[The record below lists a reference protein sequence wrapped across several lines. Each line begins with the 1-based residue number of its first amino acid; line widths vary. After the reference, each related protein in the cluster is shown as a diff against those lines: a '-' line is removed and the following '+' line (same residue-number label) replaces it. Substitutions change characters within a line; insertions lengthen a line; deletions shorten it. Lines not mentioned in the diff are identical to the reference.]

1 MGKNKYYCKIDG
13 KVYNFQ
19 KFLELVKENREW
31 DAVEFVV
38 KETGYDYGVS
48 GDIVMYIRALDFEIP
63 AFIETSKLP
72 AELKRLKALQ
82 PPQCPRCSSTAI
94 TAGPVGY
101 YGLAAISNRTRNR
114 CAKCGYSWLP
124 GF

>member
-19 KFLELVKENREW
+19 KYVELMKENREW

-48 GDIVMYIRALDFEIP
+48 GNISMYIRALDFEIP

-72 AELKRLKALQ
+72 AELKRLEAQ
-82 PPQCPRCSSTAI
+82 EPPQCPRCSSTYI
-94 TAGPVGY
+94 TVATEGSWGINNPVNY
-101 YGLAAISNRTRNR
+101 CI
-114 CAKCGYSWLP
+114 KCGHRWNPRY
-124 GF
+124 GFK